1 MLSWISPHSGAFS
14 CHHTLSLDS
23 LTKTSSLC
31 YLLYIHQPDKLWGII
46 HASATAA
53 QLLEVQTASAKY
65 WCFLSHDCW
74 CRKGSAWMRCSFHYY
89 HVQLILIEFLAA
101 GGFIS
106 LSYISFL
113 SLLCFNQFLIGI
125 VQRSCAPEQDPR
137 YQWHYPLHA
146 APYMLRREPPFRWAL
161 AVG

>member
-1 MLSWISPHSGAFS
+1 MNFQLYLQLILVLCYTINASNISPKERAPMLSWISHSSAFS

-65 WCFLSHDCW
+65 
-74 CRKGSAWMRCSFHYY
+74 
-89 HVQLILIEFLAA
+89 
-101 GGFIS
+101 
-106 LSYISFL
+106 
-113 SLLCFNQFLIGI
+113 
-125 VQRSCAPEQDPR
+125 
-137 YQWHYPLHA
+137 
-146 APYMLRREPPFRWAL
+146 
-161 AVG
+161 